1 MIDNDY
7 IIVNNLTNH
16 YDEEIKHL
24 KLETYDNMRVIKSL
38 NHKINDLEE
47 KVYIMSI
54 SLAGTMI
61 SALVILIVLLFS

>member
-1 MIDNDY
+1 MTDNDY

-24 KLETYDNMRVIKSL
+24 KLEAYNNMRAIKSL

-47 KVYIMSI
+47 KVHMMSI

-61 SALVILIVLLFS
+61 YTLVILIVLLFS